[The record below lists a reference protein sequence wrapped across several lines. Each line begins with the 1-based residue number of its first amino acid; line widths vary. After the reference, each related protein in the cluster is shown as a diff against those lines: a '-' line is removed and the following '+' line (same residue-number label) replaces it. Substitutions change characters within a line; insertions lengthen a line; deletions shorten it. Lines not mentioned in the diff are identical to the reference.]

1 MRTSYK
7 LLTTLFCAS
16 LFLSGC
22 ELQRQNEKHHE
33 RLLDQIQTNLDN
45 PTENQKHYSTDTIAV
60 KDDIWLG
67 GMSSR
72 MAQGDPLPAEFETE
86 EGITVYSN
94 RGVSL
99 MQIAEQVTSL
109 TGILCRIDDMI
120 LEDIKSAEQGDISD
134 NGATKENTNTNLF
147 VANYSGKL
155 SGFLDKIVSRFAL
168 WWRYKNGVITFY
180 KMETRV
186 FTIYALPVT
195 SELSANIA
203 GTASGETGDT
213 TSASMS
219 SSISLDLWTQIQDT
233 ITSMLP
239 QGASMNVIPGNGT
252 LTVTAPPATLQRVAE
267 YIKSMNER
275 LARQVAISVK
285 VLNVELSDSSSN
297 GINLNAL
304 FTQLQNQHLKL
315 NLINSSLGDTSST
328 ATASSG
334 IISSMTRTTK
344 EWRYNGTTGQWERTA
359 TSTTT
364 GNILV
369 DALKSQGTV
378 STVTSASVITMNNK
392 IAPIQ
397 VSTNEA
403 YISKTETTTSDSS
416 TTVSAEQEKINYG
429 FTMELLPRLLDHGRL
444 MMMFTMTLTDK
455 LALDQKEFGGTDSK
469 VIMQLPKL
477 QTRGFVQEVA
487 MKSGSTLVL
496 SGFEEIKTSADKTR
510 ELTGFSNT
518 DAKVRNV
525 LVILITPEILV
536 SPLSAETR
544 MDDF

>member
-1 MRTSYK
+1 M
-7 LLTTLFCAS
+7 
-16 LFLSGC
+16 
-22 ELQRQNEKHHE
+22 
-33 RLLDQIQTNLDN
+33 LDQIQQNLDN

-120 LEDIKSAEQGDISD
+120 LEDVKSAEQGDISD
-134 NGATKENTNTNLF
+134 AGATKENTNTNLF

-203 GTASGETGDT
+203 GTASGESGDT

-239 QGASMNVIPGNGT
+239 TGASMNVIPGNGT
-252 LTVTAPPATLQRVAE
+252 LTVTAPPATLQRVSE
-267 YIKSMNER
+267 YIKNMNER
-275 LARQVAISVK
+275 LARQVSISVK
-285 VLNVELSDSSSN
+285 VLNVEVEDTQNN
-297 GINLNAL
+297 GFSLQAAFNYMGKHNTFGITTQSLITSAAENAAG
-304 FTQLQNQHLKL
+304 
-315 NLINSSLGDTSST
+315 LIGLTGKRSFD
-328 ATASSG
+328 
-334 IISSMTRTTK
+334 
-344 EWRYNGTTGQWERTA
+344 NGKF
-359 TSTTT
+359 
-364 GNILV
+364 NIEAQQAFV
-369 DALKSQGTV
+369 EALKSQGTV
-378 STVTSASVITMNNK
+378 STVTTASVITMNNK

-403 YISKTETTTSDSS
+403 YISKVEQNSS
-416 TTVSAEQEKINYG
+416 GSGEDRSVSVSAEQEKINYG

-444 MMMFTMTLTDK
+444 MMMVTMTLTDK
-455 LALDQKEFGGTDSK
+455 LALDEKQFGDPSSDT
-469 VIMQLPKL
+469 VTMMQLPKL

-496 SGFEEIKTSADKTR
+496 SGFEQIKASADKSKN
-510 ELTGFSNT
+510 LTGFENKDTNT
-518 DAKVRNV
+518 RNV
-525 LVILITPEILV
+525 LVLLITPEILI
-536 SPLSAETR
+536 SPLSTETR